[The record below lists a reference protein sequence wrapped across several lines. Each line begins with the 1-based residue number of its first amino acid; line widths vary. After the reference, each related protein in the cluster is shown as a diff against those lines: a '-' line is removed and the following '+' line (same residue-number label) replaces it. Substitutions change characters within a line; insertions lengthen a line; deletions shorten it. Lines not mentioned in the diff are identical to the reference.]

1 MRKFYL
7 ITGVSYLMRPK
18 ILAQAPL
25 RRDYSDL
32 GRSTQIPKF
41 LFLEILAEAP
51 LRKAFVKI

>member
-1 MRKFYL
+1 
-7 ITGVSYLMRPK
+7 MRPK